1 MNRVLVFAEKE
12 FFQRVRPSGHAADD
26 AALAAQ
32 GVKLQLK
39 GY

>member
-1 MNRVLVFAEKE
+1 MSGHREPGSGAFAP
-12 FFQRVRPSGHAADD
+12 FGGHAAND
-26 AALAAQ
+26 AAIAAQ